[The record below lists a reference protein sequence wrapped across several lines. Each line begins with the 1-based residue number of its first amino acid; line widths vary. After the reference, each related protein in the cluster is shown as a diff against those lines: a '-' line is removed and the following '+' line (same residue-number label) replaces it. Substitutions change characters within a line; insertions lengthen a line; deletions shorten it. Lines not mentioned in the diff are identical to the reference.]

1 MARMLPAV
9 IDPTCRSP
17 GERDLF
23 LQLRDDP
30 VTDGWTVLHSL
41 DLAEHPRQVV
51 GEADFVVIIPGKG
64 ILCLEV
70 KACRTLRRD
79 VDQGLWYY
87 GSSATGDPRG
97 PFRQAAGALHAIHDH
112 LAKNGP
118 ELARIPIWSAVVF
131 PYLNFA
137 ENSAEW
143 QPWEVIDQPKLRL
156 HSMGYLCMEVMDKAR
171 AHLAAKSSFDPT
183 RPVLDP
189 AMCKFVERVLRP
201 SFEVLEPPRNRLQR
215 EENEVYAYTAEQ
227 LACLDALSANP
238 RVIFPG
244 PAGTGKTVLAI
255 ESARREAKLGHRV
268 LLVCFNRLLGQW
280 MAEQVASQALITCQ
294 TLPAYMVH
302 VSGVDV
308 DETGKDQEFWNR
320 TLPGLALEAMMKLEQ
335 FDALVVDE
343 GQDLLKEANI
353 DVLDLAVKGGLRS
366 GRWRLFG
373 DFAHQRIFAGDLT
386 IESFQEKYGLTG
398 VPRYELTINCR
409 NTPRIAKR
417 AEALGHL
424 APGYSKYLRPDDGVE
439 PRFAYYGEPASER
452 ALLARVV
459 AQLQDEGRTLEEIV
473 ILSAR
478 AAEKSIARE
487 LRDLPTCGIEGEPG
501 KLRCGS
507 VWTFKGMEAPVVIV
521 TDVDSWHDTRTP
533 DLLYT
538 ASTRARQ
545 ELVVLVNKAVRA
557 ELERSTGLNAE
568 SVEVRK
574 GF

>member
-30 VTDGWTVLHSL
+30 LTEGWTVLHSL

-51 GEADFVVIIPGKG
+51 GEADFVVVIPGKG

-70 KACRTLRRD
+70 KACLTLRRD

-87 GSSATGDPRG
+87 GSSATGDARG

-118 ELARIPIWSAVVF
+118 ELGRIPIWSAVVF
-131 PYLNFA
+131 PYLNFT

-143 QPWEVIDQPKLRL
+143 QPWEVIDQPKLCL
-156 HSMGYLCMEVMDKAR
+156 HSIGYLCLDVMDHAR
-171 AHLAAKSSFDPT
+171 AHLSAKSSFDPA

-189 AMCKFVERVLRP
+189 AMCKLVERVLRP
-201 SFEVLEPPRNRLQR
+201 SFEVMEPPRNRVQR

-227 LACLDALSANP
+227 FACLDALAANP
-238 RVIFPG
+238 RVIFTG
-244 PAGTGKTVLAI
+244 PAGTGKTLLAI

-280 MAEQVASQALITCQ
+280 MAEQVESQPLITCQ
-294 TLPAYMVH
+294 TLPAYMVA

-308 DETGKDQEFWNR
+308 DVTGKDQEFWAL
-320 TLPGLALEAMMKLEQ
+320 TLPHLALEAMLNEEQ

-343 GQDLLKEANI
+343 GQDLLTEPNM
-353 DVLDLAVKGGLRS
+353 DVLDLAVRGSLRG
-366 GRWRLFG
+366 GRWQMFG
-373 DFAHQRIFAGDLT
+373 DFAHQRIFGGDLT
-386 IESFQEKYGLTG
+386 LDSFEEKYGLTG
-398 VPRYELTINCR
+398 VARYVLTVNCR

-417 AEALGHL
+417 AESLGHL
-424 APGYSKYLRPDDGVE
+424 VPGYSRCLRPDDGVE

-452 ALLARVV
+452 ELLANVV
-459 AQLQDEGRTLEEIV
+459 AQLQHEGRTLEEIV

-478 AAEKSIARE
+478 AANKSIAR
-487 LRDLPTCGIEGEPG
+487 DLQGFPTCGIEGESG

-521 TDVDSWHDTRTP
+521 TDVDKWDETRTP

-545 ELVVLVNKAVRA
+545 ELVVLVNKTVRA
-557 ELERSTGLNAE
+557 DLERSLTLEMA
-568 SVEVRK
+568 RR
-574 GF
+574 